1 MDKTTKGFIIAA
13 CSVIIATP
21 VAWLGLQVFQQVQI
35 NAARQAAEKAEAAAI
50 AEKKRR
56 DDRDNPCWDRA
67 KADWPLP
74 VLNYDDWLRKPKWVG
89 RCKKSTLPVDQV
101 EFPPR

>member
-21 VAWLGLQVFQQVQI
+21 VAWLGLQVFQQAQI

-56 DDRDNPCWDRA
+56 DDRDNP
-67 KADWPLP
+67 
-74 VLNYDDWLRKPKWVG
+74 VGIGRKPTG
-89 RCKKSTLPVDQV
+89 RSLCSTMTTGFGNPNG
-101 EFPPR
+101 